1 MYKKEVRSKKKKK
14 KRVTRKF
21 VRFFCSFVSSSSLF
35 KNKRARVHSRRKK
48 HKARGVV
55 FTSICERENHH
66 GAGEEEERDDEEQ
79 EETNPRVGN
88 RLLALFKVRQN
99 ERR

>member
-1 MYKKEVRSKKKKK
+1 MRSVNVQNREVCRSKKKKK
-14 KRVTRKF
+14 RVFTRKIE
-21 VRFFCSFVSSSSLF
+21 RFSASFRLSSLF
-35 KNKRARVHSRRKK
+35 KNKRARV
-48 HKARGVV
+48 VL
-55 FTSICERENHH
+55 TSICERENHH

-79 EETNPRVGN
+79 DETTPRVGN

>member
-1 MYKKEVRSKKKKK
+1 MRAVNVQNREVRSKKKKK
-14 KRVTRKF
+14 EF
-21 VRFFCSFVSSSSLF
+21 LFEIERFSAPSFRLSSLF
-35 KNKRARVHSRRKK
+35 KNKRARV
-48 HKARGVV
+48 VL
-55 FTSICERENHH
+55 TSICERENHH

-79 EETNPRVGN
+79 EETTPRVGN

>member
-1 MYKKEVRSKKKKK
+1 MRAVNVQNREVCRSKKKKK
-14 KRVTRKF
+14 RVFTRKIE
-21 VRFFCSFVSSSSLF
+21 RFSASFRLF
-35 KNKRARVHSRRKK
+35 PHFSKISERARV
-48 HKARGVV
+48 VL
-55 FTSICERENHH
+55 TSICERENHH

-79 EETNPRVGN
+79 EETTPRVGN